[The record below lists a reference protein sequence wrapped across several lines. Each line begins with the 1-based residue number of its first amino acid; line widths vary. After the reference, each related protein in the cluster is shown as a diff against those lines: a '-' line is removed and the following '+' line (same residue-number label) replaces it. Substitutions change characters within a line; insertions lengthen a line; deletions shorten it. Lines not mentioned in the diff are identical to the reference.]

1 MRGAMNIQSKLFLI
15 PLLVAAFA
23 FPLSA
28 NDVPNISA
36 DVGPC
41 SVDFTV
47 EDAAHKPI
55 YDAKINVIVRYG
67 FMSMRKIELEIGTNN
82 DGKARLLGLPSR
94 SKKPLEFRVSH
105 GQQTKNVEYDP
116 LVRCNATYTVT
127 LE

>member
-1 MRGAMNIQSKLFLI
+1 MQIQAKILLIPFLFLATSI
-15 PLLVAAFA
+15 PLAA
-23 FPLSA
+23 
-28 NDVPNISA
+28 NNIPNISA

-55 YDAKINVIVRYG
+55 YDAKIKVLVRYG
-67 FMSMRKIELEIGTNN
+67 FMSVRKIELEIGTNS

-94 SKKPLEFRVSH
+94 SKKPLEFRITH
-105 GQQTKNVEYDP
+105 GEKSKTVEYDP
-116 LVRCNATYTVT
+116 LARCNANYTVT